1 VHYLCSNIWVKP
13 GMANEQNI
21 LIEKGTIITLDD
33 GGKVYP
39 SGYVQVRGDRIAAL
53 GSGEAPLALREAS
66 GTILDAS
73 HMAVLPGMVNS
84 HSHLFQSFIRGL
96 ADDKPLLDW
105 LKSCIWPVA
114 EHMTGEE
121 CELAGMVGLIENL
134 RSGATTVIDHQYI
147 HADPTNDDGVVRA
160 AEKIGVRLLLARGW
174 ADMNYH
180 PALMETPERIISET
194 TRLFEQHHG
203 KAQGRIRV
211 EFGPLI
217 PWGCSDEMMLRT
229 YALAQEWGVG
239 THIHVAETK
248 VEVDMNLETRGKR
261 HVEWLA
267 DLGIL
272 GPDVQLVHSVWL
284 DDHELDLVAEH
295 AAVVVHCPVS
305 NMYLASGSARIRDMR
320 RRGIHVALA
329 SDGPGSNNNQNMME
343 VLKTTALLAKVSTM
357 DPMAVFP
364 QDVLGMACRGGA
376 LAFGQPEWIGSLEV
390 GKKADIVLVDLD
402 SPFAMPVHNPVSA
415 LVYNLNC
422 GAVDTVLVD
431 GQVLMKNKQVVV
443 VDEKAV
449 LEEARSTC
457 EKLFKRAGVLSK
469 S

>member
-1 VHYLCSNIWVKP
+1 
-13 GMANEQNI
+13 MAIEQNI
-21 LIEKGTIITLDD
+21 LIENGAIIALD
-33 GGKVYP
+33 GAGMVFP
-39 SGYVQVRGDRIAAL
+39 SGYVQVTGDRIAAV
-53 GSGEAPLALREAS
+53 GAGEAPPALREAS

-73 HMAVLPGMVNS
+73 HMAVMPGMVNS

-105 LKSCIWPVA
+105 LKTCIWPVA

-121 CELAGMVGLIENL
+121 CELAALVGLIENL
-134 RSGATTVIDHQYI
+134 RSGATAVIDHQYI
-147 HADPTNDDGVVRA
+147 HADPANDDGVARA

-174 ADMNYH
+174 ADMDYH
-180 PALMETPERIISET
+180 PTLMETPERIISET
-194 TRLFEQHHG
+194 ARLYEQYHG

-217 PWGCSDEMMLRT
+217 PWGCSDAMMLKT
-229 YALAQEWGVG
+229 YALAREWGVG
-239 THIHVAETK
+239 THIHVAETR
-248 VEVDMNLETRGKR
+248 VEVEMNLQTRGKR

-295 AAVVVHCPVS
+295 GAVVVHCPVS

-320 RRGIHVALA
+320 QRGINVALA
-329 SDGPGSNNNQNMME
+329 SDGPGSNNNQDMMG

-357 DPMAVFP
+357 DAMAVFP
-364 QDVLGMACRGGA
+364 QDVLTMACRGGS

-390 GKKADIVLVDLD
+390 GKKADLVLVDMD
-402 SPFAMPVHNPVSA
+402 TPFAMPVHNPVSA
-415 LVYNLNC
+415 LVYNLGC

-431 GQVLMKNKQVVV
+431 GQILMKNKKVIV

-449 LEEARSTC
+449 LEEARSAC
-457 EKLFKRAGVLSK
+457 KRLFTRAGVLSCQP
-469 S
+469 